1 MKELINNAQHIVIFT
16 HMAPD
21 GDAMGS
27 ALAMWHYCKE
37 RLRLT
42 EHGPATPDRTQTII
56 VPNAFPAFLGWM
68 PGAEEIRIYE
78 QKAQE
83 CDRLIAEADLYLHG
97 FQ

>member
-27 ALAMWHYCKE
+27 ALAMWHWCKSKVE
-37 RLRLT
+37 SRKSKDESVT
-42 EHGPATPDRTQTII
+42 VI

-83 CDRLIAEADLYLHG
+83 CDRLIAEADLIICTD
-97 FQ
+97 FNDP